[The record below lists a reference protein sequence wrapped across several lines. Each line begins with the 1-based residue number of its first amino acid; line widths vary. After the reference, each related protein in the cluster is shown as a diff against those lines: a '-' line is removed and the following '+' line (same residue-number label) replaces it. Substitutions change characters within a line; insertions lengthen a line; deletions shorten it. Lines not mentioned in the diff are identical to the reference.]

1 MLESGRVLAVVEPD
15 DEVQPALDRAV
26 RLAESAGRGLDLVL
40 ADYSPY
46 LESGFYFD
54 PVQAEKLRYEHGQA
68 RVGEL
73 EALARPLRER
83 GLEVSCVAAWG
94 NPPWAEIV
102 GRVED
107 SAPALVV
114 KTTRHHSRVSRLLL
128 SNADWELV
136 RHCPAPLLLVKERA
150 WDAAP
155 VFLAAVDPDHMHDK
169 PASLDGRI
177 IACARALAAVA
188 GGEAHLFHSAWVP
201 PLAGVYP
208 LLADAGEE
216 NRKLKELAEAAGVDP
231 SRCHWTDR
239 NVVEALPEQART
251 LGASAVVMGAVS
263 RSRLDRALVGNTAE
277 KVLDRI
283 GCDVLV
289 VKPERR
295 PG

>member
-15 DEVQPALDRAV
+15 EEAQPALDRAV
-26 RLAESAGRGLDLVL
+26 RLAESAGRGLDLIL

-54 PVQAEKLRYEHGQA
+54 PVQAEKLRREHGEA
-68 RVGEL
+68 RLGEL

-83 GLEVSCVAAWG
+83 GLETACAVAWG

-102 GRVED
+102 GRAE
-107 SAPALVV
+107 SGAPALVV
-114 KTTRHHSRVSRLLL
+114 KTTRHHSRISRLLL

-136 RHCPAPLLLVKERA
+136 RHCPAPLLLVKERD

-169 PASLDGRI
+169 PASLDARI
-177 IACARALAAVA
+177 IACARSLAAVA

-208 LLADAGEE
+208 LLADADEE
-216 NRKLKELAEAAGVDP
+216 SRKLKDLAEAGGIDP

-239 NVVEALPEQART
+239 GVVEALPESART

-263 RSRLDRALVGNTAE
+263 RSRLDRALIGNTAE

-283 GCDVLV
+283 ECDVLV